1 MSYMK
6 ASAKIKYSQIGRD
19 SNSVEIGGHELAD
32 FVDHIS
38 MDLKACSVPRI
49 NLGITVW
56 SCDIDTN
63 GEVLINCKPV
73 SDDIGRAVYE
83 SLKDIYGK

>member
-1 MSYMK
+1 
-6 ASAKIKYSQIGRD
+6 
-19 SNSVEIGGHELAD
+19 
-32 FVDHIS
+32 
-38 MDLKACSVPRI
+38 
-49 NLGITVW
+49 VW